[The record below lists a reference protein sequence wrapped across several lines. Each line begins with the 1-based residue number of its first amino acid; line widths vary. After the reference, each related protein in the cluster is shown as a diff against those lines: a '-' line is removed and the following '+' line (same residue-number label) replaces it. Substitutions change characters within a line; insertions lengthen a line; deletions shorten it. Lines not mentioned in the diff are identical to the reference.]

1 MLTNALHMTE
11 VKNISLSPTLCEFKF
26 DSGYILWYHS
36 VTEKSWSKSSYIN
49 LCEDVPGKVIT
60 NANQLWSVYK
70 ALDNNFT
77 AGMFFLMKEGIMPM
91 WEDPGNSNGGYWSFK
106 VSRKNSN
113 DVWKKLTAGF
123 VGNSLTDDSK
133 NMNCITGISI
143 SPKISNCIMKI
154 WNNNY
159 KITDLTIFTKEIDY
173 LEPNTIRYNKN
184 N

>member
-1 MLTNALHMTE
+1 MATHITLATNM
-11 VKNISLSPTLCEFKF
+11 
-26 DSGYILWYHS
+26 
-36 VTEKSWSKSSYIN
+36 EKSLFETQELSINSFHMLKNKWTMWAHLPHDTDWTQKSYKKIYTVSSVEETIA
-49 LCEDVPGKVIT
+49 IT
-60 NANQLWSVYK
+60 DTLPKELVQKCML
-70 ALDNNFT
+70 
-77 AGMFFLMKEGIMPM
+77 FLMKDGIMPM

-143 SPKISNCIMKI
+143 SPKISNCVMKI

-173 LEPNTIRYNKN
+173 LEPNTIRYNKHN
-184 N
+184 